1 MFTQFYV
8 LQQNAIP
15 QQAQAQPLDSSAIL
29 VTLCTKNQI
38 SIQKSAFELGRI
50 YLTAIY
56 GS

>member
-1 MFTQFYV
+1 MTIAMFTQFYV

-38 SIQKSAFELGRI
+38 SIQKSAFE
-50 YLTAIY
+50 
-56 GS
+56 